1 MTMGVFQAL
10 MLGNRSWQ
18 WVFSRGSMQCKRFWR
33 YLTSLGQTEI
43 KLVKL

>member
-1 MTMGVFQAL
+1 MAIGVFQAF
-10 MLGNRSWQ
+10 MLGDRSWQ
-18 WVFSRGSMQCKRFWR
+18 LVFSRGSMQCKRFWR